1 MLVEEYELNVFDL
14 QQWFNWKSADTPTW
28 YARTR
33 ERNLKVKLGIW
44 DAPKLSGRPP
54 V

>member
-1 MLVEEYELNVFDL
+1 MLVEEYEFNVFDL

-33 ERNLKVKLGIW
+33 ERDLEVKLGIR
-44 DAPKLSGRPP
+44 DAPKLRDRPQ